1 MRSACLYRSGPDLG
15 DRSPAFFWR
24 RSLWSSLSGSSQLE
38 VVSHNRHGCARV
50 DVMSMAHKGVNCP
63 RPPPLLTRVINDV
76 TNPRTHYPRTPP
88 TEHGRSGGSCAPKPP
103 RTAAGQ
109 LLRVWPPA
117 TSSALAEYRR
127 AGWIVIDPSVCSPWG
142 FINGVLRQG
151 NSLSGT
157 CVAMP
162 ADLLQEAE
170 FSSPADRRAAVLDAE
185 LAVHGALV
193 CLHGIERNVE
203 PLTDFASR

>member
-15 DRSPAFFWR
+15 DRSPTFFWR

-117 TSSALAEYRR
+117 TSSALAGYRR
-127 AGWIVIDPSVCSPWG
+127 EGWIVIDPSVCSPWG

-151 NSLSGT
+151 NSLSGHVSRCRRIYYKRPSSRARLT
-157 CVAMP
+157 AAPRCSTPSLRYTARWCV
-162 ADLLQEAE
+162 
-170 FSSPADRRAAVLDAE
+170 FTVLSE
-185 LAVHGALV
+185 
-193 CLHGIERNVE
+193 
-203 PLTDFASR
+203 T